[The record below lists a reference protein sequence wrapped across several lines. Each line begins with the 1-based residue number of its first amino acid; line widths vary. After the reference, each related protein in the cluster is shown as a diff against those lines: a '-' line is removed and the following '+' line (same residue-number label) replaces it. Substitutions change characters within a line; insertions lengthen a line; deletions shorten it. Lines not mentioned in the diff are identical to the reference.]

1 MSLASLN
8 PNAEVEREARL
19 ALNFGVRAKFPQG
32 LSEDLEAFPHVRDLR
47 LLGRVDQTALVQEA
61 FDDGTNLVFQEFT
74 GSFGDDEVV
83 RGAHQVDFRV
93 PQDLGAL
100 LPTRVETCFATCNS
114 SSSPSSARFASCRR
128 EDYALRCSG
137 FRREPSPTL
146 DVYRWCR
153 ATGRR
158 RQLCSPRH
166 SPRSDWSPFLAYVS
180 RNGDHYERLRGAR
193 GDLLIRL
200 SMATRR
206 LPRWRCRRWRRLR

>member
-1 MSLASLN
+1 MKVRRCLAGDGQGSGGAPGGVIN

-19 ALNFGVRAKFPQG
+19 ALNFGDRAKFPQG
-32 LSEDLEAFPHVRDLR
+32 LSAEVEAFPHVRDLR
-47 LLGRVDQTALVQEA
+47 LLGRVDQTALMQEA

-74 GSFGDDEVV
+74 VYRPPRFTGHKIRFIRRYTRSSREAPVTSKSSAERTKWTFGFRRTLERYPHL
-83 RGAHQVDFRV
+83 RGNV
-93 PQDLGAL
+93 L
-100 LPTRVETCFATCNS
+100 CNS

-158 RQLCSPRH
+158 RQLRSPRH
-166 SPRSDWSPFLAYVS
+166 SPRSDWSLF
-180 RNGDHYERLRGAR
+180 
-193 GDLLIRL
+193 
-200 SMATRR
+200 
-206 LPRWRCRRWRRLR
+206 